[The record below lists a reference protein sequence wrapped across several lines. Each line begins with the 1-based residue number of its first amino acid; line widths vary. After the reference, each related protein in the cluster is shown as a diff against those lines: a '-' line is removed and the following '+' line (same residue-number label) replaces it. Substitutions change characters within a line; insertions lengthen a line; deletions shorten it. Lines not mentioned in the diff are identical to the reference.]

1 MDPDDLF
8 EIGRKETE
16 ILHKWQKCRA
26 RILSLFRLIVFVTI
40 LSVICM
46 HCFVIC
52 FVYIWVTVCRL
63 PVNSNIF
70 G

>member
-40 LSVICM
+40 LSVIC
-46 HCFVIC
+46 